1 MIPSDLISVRLF
13 KNVVAKFV
21 PDYIS
26 EDDYIVLNTLQR
38 AFDNNSNIVDS
49 VLILSRELNQTNIDF
64 SVIIEDF
71 VSSLAEHYFQNE
83 NNSDPII
90 TQFLNTNQFGFLSKV
105 EEMRELQIAFSRLER
120 KRLKELLK
128 VEDQI
133 EEMEDMRI
141 AFQRIERKEKK
152 ALLEEI
158 EINQSANF
166 SEVSHSSMIENKNLV
181 DNTDITLQKTNW
193 KSIVRIA
200 AILILILIPT
210 GISLFFFNTKT
221 AHISHNEKDNKQKKN
236 NFVAEIV
243 DITDFKKIEVP
254 PMVSNQGT
262 TFLET
267 GDHGFGFAQEEVK
280 IIITCVSFNDQIVYL
295 DQKNKSLESKNKELN
310 TKKIKDKKSTLS
322 SLNETAKKCALMKEA
337 LLRLEST
344 YEFKKDKLK
353 LVKQQKIDLKLIKVY
368 SISTSVEQ
376 KTYYLQIGED
386 YFDLSNGKGKLKK
399 VIDPEILEQLLDI

>member
-13 KNVVAKFV
+13 KNCVAEFV

-26 EDDYIVLNTLQR
+26 EDDHTVLNTLQR

-49 VLILSRELNQTNIDF
+49 ALILSRELNQFDIDF

-71 VSSLAEHYFQNE
+71 VSTLAEHYFQYE

-105 EEMRELQIAFSRLER
+105 EDMRELQIAFKRIER

-128 VEDQI
+128 AEDAL

-152 ALLEEI
+152 ATLRKIEEEQQAAFSDNVYDHSFNEKKLKY
-158 EINQSANF
+158 EINWRF
-166 SEVSHSSMIENKNLV
+166 VTK
-181 DNTDITLQKTNW
+181 
-193 KSIVRIA
+193 IA
-200 AILILILIPT
+200 AVLILILIPT
-210 GISLFFFNTKT
+210 GISIFLFNSKTTFISQREKETK
-221 AHISHNEKDNKQKKN
+221 KQEN

-243 DITDFKKIEVP
+243 DITNLKKIDVP
-254 PMVSNQGT
+254 PIDSNQGT

-267 GDHGFGFAQEEVK
+267 SEQGFGFAKEEVK
-280 IIITCVSFNDQIVYL
+280 IIITCLSFNDQIVYL
-295 DQKNKSLESKNKELN
+295 DQKIKSLETKHKELN
-310 TKKIKDKKSTLS
+310 TKKIKDKQSTLS
-322 SLNETAKKCALMKEA
+322 SLNDTEKKCSLIKEN
-337 LLRLEST
+337 LLKLEST
-344 YEFKKDKLK
+344 YEFKNYHLN
-353 LVKQQKIDLKLIKVY
+353 LVKQQRIDPKSIKVY
-368 SISTSVEQ
+368 SLRVSEEQ

-399 VIDPEILEQLLDI
+399 VIDKEVLEQLLDI

>member
-13 KNVVAKFV
+13 KNCVAQFD

-49 VLILSRELNQTNIDF
+49 TLILSRELNQINIDF
-64 SVIIEDF
+64 SVIIENF
-71 VSSLAEHYFQNE
+71 VSTLAEHYFQNE

-105 EEMRELQIAFSRLER
+105 EEMRELQIAFKRLER

-128 VEDQI
+128 AEDEL
-133 EEMEDMRI
+133 EEMEDLRI

-152 ALLEEI
+152 AI
-158 EINQSANF
+158 
-166 SEVSHSSMIENKNLV
+166 
-181 DNTDITLQKTNW
+181 LQKIEEELKSAFRDKGSIHSLNENELKQNINW
-193 KSIVRIA
+193 RFVSRIA
-200 AILILILIPT
+200 AIFILILIPT
-210 GISLFFFNTKT
+210 GISIYLFNSKT
-221 AHISHNEKDNKQKKN
+221 TYISQKEKDKEQKDN
-236 NFVAEIV
+236 NFIAEIV
-243 DITDFKKIEVP
+243 DITDLKKIDVP

-262 TFLET
+262 TILET
-267 GDHGFGFAQEEVK
+267 SEQVVQGFGLVKEK
-280 IIITCVSFNDQIVYL
+280 IIITCISFNDQIVYL
-295 DQKNKSLESKNKELN
+295 DQKIKSLETKHKELN
-310 TKKIKDKKSTLS
+310 TKKIKDKQSTLS

-337 LLRLEST
+337 LLKLEST
-344 YEFKKDKLK
+344 YEFKNDKLK

-386 YFDLSNGKGKLKK
+386 YFELSNGKGKLKK
-399 VIDPEILEQLLDI
+399 VIDQEVLEQLLDI